1 MRVCALFFIFPSA
14 TSRDL
19 ATWALLF
26 FIHSRQVALRRLS
39 NGPSKHRLRDGRTD
53 SCIAARYLACDGLEQ
68 ANRLAILAVPFAQV
82 LADVHRRKILG
93 ADAWLNWDWF
103 IGWQHDKVQANISY
117 STVASDALIRALP
130 DWLPPRDWVGW
141 RCGDRLPSLLHGDAT
156 CDNCMTTWQHSASA
170 AAAAAALMPSSKAT
184 DSCAPLVSLI
194 DFADC
199 RIGPAL
205 YDFVAAWLS
214 GLSCS
219 PTAIKSFRSSYAR
232 ATGFD
237 PLVEAFSFG
246 ARHPFCNSKGEQR
259 CIRSQAEMFVCMCLL
274 HVGARGALTALEA
287 SGCAAVNEGKKWEEV
302 VAHVALLLA

>member
-68 ANRLAILAVPFAQV
+68 ANRLAILAVPFAHV
-82 LADVHRRKILG
+82 LADVHRRKIQG

-103 IGWQHDKVQANISY
+103 IGWQHDKAQANISY

-170 AAAAAALMPSSKAT
+170 AAAWLDGRLA
-184 DSCAPLVSLI
+184 CRAP
-194 DFADC
+194 C
-199 RIGPAL
+199 
-205 YDFVAAWLS
+205 
-214 GLSCS
+214 
-219 PTAIKSFRSSYAR
+219 
-232 ATGFD
+232 
-237 PLVEAFSFG
+237 
-246 ARHPFCNSKGEQR
+246 
-259 CIRSQAEMFVCMCLL
+259 
-274 HVGARGALTALEA
+274 
-287 SGCAAVNEGKKWEEV
+287 
-302 VAHVALLLA
+302 